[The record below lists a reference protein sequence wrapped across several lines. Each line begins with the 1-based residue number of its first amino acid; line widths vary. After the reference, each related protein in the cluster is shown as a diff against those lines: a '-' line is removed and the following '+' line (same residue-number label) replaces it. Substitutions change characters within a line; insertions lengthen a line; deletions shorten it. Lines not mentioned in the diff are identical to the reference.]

1 MTKNKPVRRKP
12 ISNTPINFRIS
23 KEQQDAIKKPP
34 HDSLNRFK
42 NNKGDATDWSN
53 IIFRIHVAVY
63 IARQEYVQDTADA
76 LYSVLKLCESVM
88 HHAMSNYPP
97 VWVMTTD
104 QIEIIESG
112 LEAMDDIQDET
123 TRRIQL
129 HAHLYAQKQIKSYKK
144 KYDDYLNKLHA

>member
-12 ISNTPINFRIS
+12 LSNTPINFRIS

-42 NNKGDATDWSN
+42 NNKGDATDWCN
-53 IIFRIHVAVY
+53 ITFRIRVAVY
-63 IARQEYVQDTADA
+63 IARQEYVQETANE
-76 LYSVLKLCESVM
+76 LYSVLKVCEEILHTVM
-88 HHAMSNYPP
+88 SQHPP
-97 VWVMTTD
+97 VWTMTQD
-104 QIEIIESG
+104 QIETIQTG

-129 HAHLYAQKQIKSYKK
+129 HAHLDAQKHIKSYKK